1 MKTREDLAKIIV
13 QMSYA
18 ELRKLGRELCDMSDP
33 QEKVWDLRNDQ
44 EWSDMLHAWA
54 ENNIET
60 E

>member
-13 QMSYA
+13 QMNYA
-18 ELRKLGRELCDMSDP
+18 ELRKLGRELCAMNDP
-33 QEKVWDLRNDQ
+33 EERIWDLTSSQ